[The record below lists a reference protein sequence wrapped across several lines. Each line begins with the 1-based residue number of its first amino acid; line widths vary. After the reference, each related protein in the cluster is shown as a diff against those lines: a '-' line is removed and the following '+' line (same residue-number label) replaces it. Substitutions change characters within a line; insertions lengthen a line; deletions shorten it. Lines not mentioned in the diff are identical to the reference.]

1 MAARARAAYGSVAIL
16 ARMGLIK
23 PAMPTFD
30 ISNWDERPH
39 LERMR
44 LLAQDWAAQGM
55 GTPYAVH
62 LLYAVK
68 IIGYVLGGMAF
79 IAATPGI
86 GSMWDWGMWQAV
98 WREPIVYQ
106 KAIVWTMLFEI
117 LGLGASSGPLA
128 FRFLPPIQ
136 ACLNWLRPGT
146 IRLPPW
152 PDKVPGT
159 KGASRSILDVLL
171 YAAILA
177 TEVYLLLVDPVQG
190 RSGLPAG
197 SLGLLPRPGLALL
210 IVLLVVAGLRD
221 RLLFL
226 ASRGEQYWTL
236 CVLFL
241 LFPYVDMVVGAKL
254 VMCVVWWGAAF
265 SKLGPHF
272 TYVVPPMLSNAPLV
286 RPAAVK
292 KLMCKDWPNNLQPSR
307 LGWFAAHN
315 GTVIEGLVPF
325 VLLMSP
331 WRNLTLVF
339 VALMMFF
346 HFFITSQFPL
356 AVPLEW
362 NILFIFATFWLFFG
376 HGAWAGYALW
386 DANPLLWVP
395 LLAVLVLFP
404 IWGNIRPDTI
414 SFLPAAR
421 YYAGNWATSQW
432 AFKKGPTKHEGAE
445 HKINTHVTTGAK
457 TQYEQLKLLYGH
469 EIAEIFL
476 QKCVAWRSLHSH
488 GRALNTLI
496 QRHLPDVQGYDIREG
511 EFAASTV
518 LGWQFGDGHLHD
530 EQLMREMQRR
540 CQFAPGECI
549 VVYIESEPFGKG
561 EQHYRV
567 HDLATGLIEE
577 GYVKVADMIAT
588 QGWLPDGP
596 IPVRPVKASV
606 SAVAGVAG
614 PTY

>member
-1 MAARARAAYGSVAIL
+1 
-16 ARMGLIK
+16 MGLIK
-23 PAMPTFD
+23 PSLPQFSLD
-30 ISNWDERPH
+30 GWEERPH
-39 LERMR
+39 LERMK

-62 LLYAVK
+62 LLYALK
-68 IIGYVLGGMAF
+68 IVGYVLGGMAF
-79 IAATPGI
+79 IAATPGF
-86 GSMWDWGMWQAV
+86 GSMWNLDMWQEL
-98 WREPIVYQ
+98 WRQPIVYQ
-106 KAIVWTMLFEI
+106 KAIVWTMLFEV

-152 PDKVPGT
+152 GDRVPGT
-159 KGASRSILDVLL
+159 KGETRSALDVLL
-171 YAAILA
+171 YVAILG
-177 TEVYLLLVDPVQG
+177 TEVYLLLAHPVAG
-190 RSGLPAG
+190 KSGLPDG
-197 SLGLLPRPGLALL
+197 TVGLMPPAGLAVLV
-210 IVLLVVAGLRD
+210 VLLVVAGLRD

-241 LFPYVDMVVGAKL
+241 LFPYTDMIVGAKL

-292 KLMCKDWPNNLQPSR
+292 KLMYRDWPENLQPSK
-307 LGWFAAHN
+307 LGWLAAHS
-315 GTVIEGLVPF
+315 GTVIEAIAPFALLLSPSKGFTLAVVCLV
-325 VLLMSP
+325 
-331 WRNLTLVF
+331 
-339 VALMMFF
+339 MFF

-362 NILFIFATFWLFFG
+362 NVLFIFATFWLFYG
-376 HGAWAGYALW
+376 HGAWEGFALW
-386 DANPLLWVP
+386 DMNPMLAVP
-395 LLAVLVLFP
+395 LLVVLFLFP
-404 IWGNIRPDTI
+404 IWGNLRPDQI
-414 SFLPAAR
+414 SFLPSAR

-445 HKINTHVTTGAK
+445 HKINTHVKTGAK
-457 TQYEQLKLLYGH
+457 TQYEQLNLLYGH
-469 EIAEIFL
+469 EVAEIFL

-496 QRHLPDVQGYDIREG
+496 QRHLPDVEAYDIREG

-530 EQLMREMQRR
+530 EQLMSEMQRR
-540 CQFAPGECI
+540 CQFEPGDCI
-549 VVYIESEPFGKG
+549 VVYIESEPFMNG

-567 HDLATGLIEE
+567 HDLALGLIEE
-577 GYVKVADMIAT
+577 GYVRVSDMVAT

-596 IPVRPVKASV
+596 IPVRVVGSTQPE
-606 SAVAGVAG
+606 VAGSSG